1 MNPVDTRRHTI
12 KETLT
17 LPFLRENSKNMK
29 LLIPSRKKPLSNCSY
44 RTPLL
49 SERLSF
55 QKGESPGF
63 SKARV
68 IDAFSL
74 MEVKKYVSEILLIF
88 LADVPTK
95 TKYIYV
101 ICI

>member
-1 MNPVDTRRHTI
+1 MNPVDTRRHAI

-17 LPFLRENSKNMK
+17 LPFLGKIRKNTK
-29 LLIPSRKKPLSNCSY
+29 ILIPSRKKPLSNCSY

-49 SERLSF
+49 MHLSF

-63 SKARV
+63 LKARV

>member
-1 MNPVDTRRHTI
+1 MH
-12 KETLT
+12 
-17 LPFLRENSKNMK
+17 
-29 LLIPSRKKPLSNCSY
+29 
-44 RTPLL
+44 
-49 SERLSF
+49 LSF

-63 SKARV
+63 LKARV

>member
-1 MNPVDTRRHTI
+1 MDTRRYAI

-17 LPFLRENSKNMK
+17 LPFLGKIRKNMK
-29 LLIPSRKKPLSNCSY
+29 ILISSRIKPLSNCSY

-55 QKGESPGF
+55 QNGESPGF
-63 SKARV
+63 LKARV

-101 ICI
+101 VCI